1 MSCVRIKRSSGES
14 ASEKRRS
21 RVGRKAATF
30 APPACNCGNVVQPTD
45 RLTRRSLLAR
55 GLAAGGAAA
64 LARAGSAGAV
74 PPPAGAGVFAMTLPE
89 RFLVGGTTP
98 PLRAPERFD
107 LVGLE
112 WSAPGG
118 THVQLR
124 ARRAG
129 GGWSRWVDATV
140 NAGHNPD
147 GAAERLLTDPIW
159 TGPSDE
165 FQVRSAAALHGAR
178 LHFVRPARTVAVA
191 ARAPLASPVLPAG
204 PGQPGILA
212 RGAWAAGTSR
222 PGAAPGYGAMELGFV
237 HHTET
242 ANTYSAADVPAMIR
256 SIFHFHRD
264 VRGWQDIGYNFLVDR
279 FGRIYEG
286 RAGGIDEAVVGA
298 HTGGYNLVSTGVAVL
313 GSFGSHSPGEKTLDA
328 LARLLAWKLALH
340 GIAPVGQTTVR
351 VNPSGAAYSRYPA
364 NARVRLSRISG
375 HRDAD
380 STVCPGTALY
390 GRLPRLRSKAGNLAP
405 RIAACT
411 IATPGPQVT
420 YPAPTTVRGQLTISG
435 GTPIANAELEIQG
448 RDGKG
453 ETTLVRT
460 ITDAGGG
467 WSAELALPNNGA
479 VRALFR
485 GDGSNPAVVS
495 PTLYVLVAPA
505 ISVQTP
511 APTSVPG
518 AVVQVS
524 GQVQPPKPRVR
535 LVVSR
540 LAPDGTAKQVQS
552 KKLGTNQGSFVTSLQ
567 LTEPGQYAIV
577 ARTAADAT
585 NAAGASPPIMLTVA

>member
-1 MSCVRIKRSSGES
+1 G
-14 ASEKRRS
+14 
-21 RVGRKAATF
+21 
-30 APPACNCGNVVQPTD
+30 
-45 RLTRRSLLAR
+45 
-55 GLAAGGAAA
+55 
-64 LARAGSAGAV
+64 AGAV
-74 PPPAGAGVFAMTLPE
+74 TPPAAAGVFAMALPE
-89 RFLVGGTTP
+89 RLLAGGTTP

-112 WSAPGG
+112 WASPGG
-118 THVQLR
+118 AHVQLR

-129 GGWSRWVDATV
+129 GGWSRWVEATV
-140 NAGHNPD
+140 NDGHGPD
-147 GAAERLLTDPIW
+147 GATERLLTDPIW

-165 FQVRSAAALHGAR
+165 FQVRSAEVLHDAR
-178 LHFVRPARTVAVA
+178 LHFVRPTRTVALA
-191 ARAPLASPVLPAG
+191 ARTPLASPVLPAG
-204 PGQPGILA
+204 PGQPRILA
-212 RGAWAAGTSR
+212 RAAWSAGTSR
-222 PGAAPGYGAMELGFV
+222 PSAAPGYGAIELAFV

-264 VRGWQDIGYNFLVDR
+264 VRGWHDIGYNFLVDR
-279 FGRIYEG
+279 FGRVYEG

-298 HTGGYNLVSTGVAVL
+298 QAGGYNLVSTGVAVL
-313 GSFGSHSPGEKTLDA
+313 GTFESQPPGATTLDA

-340 GIAPVGQTTVR
+340 GIAPAGQTTVR
-351 VNPSGAAYSRYPA
+351 VNSSGAVFSRYPA
-364 NARVRLSRISG
+364 NAHVRLSRISG
-375 HRDAD
+375 HRDGD

-390 GRLPRLRSKAGNLAP
+390 RRLPRLRSKARNLAP
-405 RIAACT
+405 RVAACAIT
-411 IATPGPQVT
+411 TPGPQVT
-420 YPAPTTVRGQLTISG
+420 YPAPTTVRGQLTILG
-435 GTPIANAELEIQG
+435 GTPITNAALEIQG
-448 RDGKG
+448 RDREG
-453 ETTLVRT
+453 ETTLVQT
-460 ITDAGGG
+460 VTDAGGG

-505 ISVQTP
+505 ISLQTP

-518 AVVQVS
+518 AAVQVS

-535 LVVSR
+535 VVVSR

-552 KKLGTNQGSFVTSLQ
+552 TKLTANQGSFATSLR

-585 NAAGASPPIMLTVA
+585 NAAGAAPPILLTVA